1 MSTESYTAHESF
13 WTDVKMGLSMLR
25 LALFFGFLVQVLII
39 VFSMYSMEKDIF
51 LPATGEKLS
60 NKVFAK
66 YHINYLGTFNRFEWQ
81 VEKELQPY
89 SKGWPKLSAK
99 IYNEMLDYATDNS
112 YMAQHEE
119 IATFLRRSFLGY
131 IVSVLYLIY
140 FWNLSKRRQETRH
153 IRGAQMIPTNILN
166 DELVLAAREN
176 SLSLIKIGEMV
187 IPFEMESKH
196 MLILGT
202 SGSGKGVLMNQIISQ
217 IGERKVSHK
226 TGERCI
232 FYDLKGEFVSKQ
244 YKEGDYIF
252 SPFDA
257 RSIGWNIFNEIE
269 SLPDFDI
276 MAKSLFIS
284 PSEKDSYWYNCAS
297 DVFKSGL
304 IYLKSSNQTSNKQLW
319 NFFSMPLT
327 NIKAAFA
334 TLPLEYRGATKH
346 IDKEDAPASASII
359 SILQER
365 IQFFLYLTDLDGD
378 FSFRKYI
385 REQVEGKVHPNLFI
399 LNIEQYSTLF
409 KPLMTLA
416 IDAMIRETLSLPDK
430 LDRRIW
436 FIIDE
441 LGTLYRMD
449 SVIKLE
455 TVGRSKG
462 GCLVCANQDLGRI
475 EEMYG
480 RANLKSF
487 FNNFNTNFTFRI
499 REPESAE
506 FLSKAI
512 GDQQIIKTSQSRQM
526 SPNEVGDRR
535 SENDQEKIERLI
547 MPVEFQ
553 SLLDLEAIVN
563 IAGYGVAKINVPK
576 IFFKETNESFIMRDF
591 KSVELM
597 EIGRSDINEALRKII
612 SGPSTAIVTEIK
624 DVVESEESS
633 ESAESAEQ
641 KEVVKKDS
649 GFDV

>member
-13 WTDVKMGLSMLR
+13 WTDVKMMLSMLR
-25 LALFFGFLVQVLII
+25 IALCVGLLVQI
-39 VFSMYSMEKDIF
+39 VFVVFSISSMDKAVI
-51 LPATGEKLS
+51 LPATGEKIP

-66 YHINYLGTFNRFEWQ
+66 YHINHFGNLDRFEWQ
-81 VEKELQPY
+81 VEPQFEPY
-89 SKGWPKLSAK
+89 SKGWPKLRGS
-99 IYNEMLDYATDNS
+99 IYNEMVDYATNDS
-112 YMAQHEE
+112 YQAQSAE
-119 IATFLRRSFLGY
+119 ISSILRKSFLAY
-131 IVSVLYLIY
+131 TLSALYLIY
-140 FWNLSKRRQETRH
+140 FWLLSKKRQSTRYV
-153 IRGAQMIPTNILN
+153 RGAQMIETNILN
-166 DELVLAAREN
+166 DELALAAQEN
-176 SLSLIKIGEMV
+176 PLSVIKIGETI

-202 SGSGKGVLMNQIISQ
+202 SGSGKGVLMNQLVNQ
-217 IGERKVSHK
+217 INERKISHN

-244 YKEGDYIF
+244 YQEGDYVF

-334 TLPLEYRGATKH
+334 SLPLEYQGATKH

-378 FSFRKYI
+378 FSFRKFI
-385 REQVEGKVHPNLFI
+385 REQNGGERQPNLFI
-399 LNIEQYSTLF
+399 LNIEQYSTIF

-499 REPESAE
+499 REPETAE

-512 GDQQIIKTSQSRQM
+512 GDQQIIKTNLSRQM

-535 SENDQEKIERLI
+535 SESDQEKTERLV

-553 SLLDLEAIVN
+553 TLQDLEAVAN
-563 IAGYGVAKINVPK
+563 IAGYGVAKINIPK
-576 IFFKETNESFIMRDF
+576 IFFKEKNESFIMRNF
-591 KSVELM
+591 RNVELLKTNKPS
-597 EIGRSDINEALRKII
+597 IDGALHSII
-612 SGPSTAIVTEIK
+612 SGSSQQEVTTIAADEEEAEEAAAVPKSKPDEI
-624 DVVESEESS
+624 
-633 ESAESAEQ
+633 
-641 KEVVKKDS
+641 
-649 GFDV
+649 GFNV